1 MENKKIKVAIVGY
14 GNVGKYAIDAV
25 QVANDMELVGIVSK
39 HLTKEKPVELSNIKI
54 VDNIDKLEKVDVAI
68 LSCPTRQV
76 EEKAT
81 EILSKGINTI
91 DSFDIHTEIYNLKT
105 NLDKVAKKYNSKAI
119 ISAGWDPGSDS
130 LIRAIMKAIVPFG
143 ITYTNFGPGM
153 SMGHSVVA
161 KSKKGV
167 ADALSMTMPIG
178 DGIHRRLVYLQMK
191 DGASFE
197 EACKEI
203 KEDSYFINDE
213 TKFFKV
219 NNIKDVIDVG
229 HGVHMTRKGVSGKTH
244 NQLLNFDMKIN
255 NPALTSQI
263 MVAYARASMKINPGA
278 WTTIEVPIID
288 MLSGTKEELIKE
300 LV

>member
-1 MENKKIKVAIVGY
+1 MKKLRIAIVGY
-14 GNVGKYAIDAV
+14 GNVGRYAVEAV
-25 QVANDMELVGIVSK
+25 RAADDMELAGVVRRKVDEI
-39 HLTKEKPVELSNIKI
+39 PPELSDTKV
-54 VDNIDKLEKVDVAI
+54 VDNIDKLGFVDVAI
-68 LSCPTRQV
+68 LCTPTRNIEKFAV
-76 EEKAT
+76 EM
-81 EILSKGINTI
+81 LQKGINTV
-91 DSFDIHTEIYNLKT
+91 DSFDIHSDIYDLRT
-105 NLDKVAKKYNSKAI
+105 RLGKVARQNGTKAI

-130 LIRAIMKAIVPFG
+130 MVRALMKAIVPFG

-167 ADALSMTMPIG
+167 ADALSMTMPLG
-178 DGIHRRLVYLQMK
+178 DGIHRRIVYLQME
-191 DGASFE
+191 DGANFE

-213 TKFFKV
+213 TRFIKV
-219 NNIKDVIDVG
+219 NNIRDVIDMG

-244 NQLLNFDMKIN
+244 NQLMDFNMRIN

-263 MVAYARASMKINPGA
+263 MVSFARATMKMEPGA
-278 WTTIEVPIID
+278 YTTIEIPIIK
-288 MLSGTKEELIKE
+288 MLPGDEEELIRE